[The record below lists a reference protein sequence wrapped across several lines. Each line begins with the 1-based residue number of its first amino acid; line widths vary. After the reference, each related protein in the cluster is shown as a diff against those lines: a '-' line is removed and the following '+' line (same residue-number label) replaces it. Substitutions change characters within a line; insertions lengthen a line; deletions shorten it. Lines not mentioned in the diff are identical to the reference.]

1 MGMEFY
7 GFIYSPPNSQPQGL
21 IAGPYHTEDKALASE
36 LHSHTGSLPAVKSR
50 PRQPGPDGNNEKE
63 ETKYKPM
70 ACLLLRPALLKACK
84 GANIYLDCNQEQ
96 KVRDVTPHPLSI
108 IIQHHHH
115 LHRTSALSHFLL
127 DKQDCTASLIHCIPY
142 PSSYIIVAIT
152 TPHP

>member
-1 MGMEFY
+1 MLFPCKAITQEHSYYLWTF
-7 GFIYSPPNSQPQGL
+7 FIWTYAATYKGDISQLSVRPSFVLQH
-21 IAGPYHTEDKALASE
+21 A
-36 LHSHTGSLPAVKSR
+36 TG
-50 PRQPGPDGNNEKE
+50 
-63 ETKYKPM
+63 
-70 ACLLLRPALLKACK
+70 LLLRPALLKACK